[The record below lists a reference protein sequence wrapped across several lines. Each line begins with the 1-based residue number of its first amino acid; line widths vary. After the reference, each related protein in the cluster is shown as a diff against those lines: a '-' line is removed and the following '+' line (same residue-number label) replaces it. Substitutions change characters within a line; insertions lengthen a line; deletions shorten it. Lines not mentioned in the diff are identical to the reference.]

1 MVKSSLE
8 GWTRLLAREAVK
20 DELDGTGFP
29 PKILEAP
36 HQYSELHLSEDC
48 LKGRGLDPE
57 DCFDTG
63 GQDRGELR

>member
-36 HQYSELHLSEDC
+36 HQYSELHLSED
-48 LKGRGLDPE
+48 
-57 DCFDTG
+57 FA
-63 GQDRGELR
+63 LRAEA